1 VLRFLLFSIRR
12 AWQGFWR
19 NAVMSLAAT
28 VTMTLMLLMLAGL
41 VIGISGMDAGLRFVE
56 QKVEVQAFIAD
67 GTPQARIDALIA
79 QVRALPEVAEVDYV
93 DKQQA
98 LAEWR
103 QQLRAQGKPD
113 YSSETGTN
121 PIPASIRV
129 KLRDPH
135 VYGNVVQTLQSA
147 QGVVTDVLETQH
159 VVDALLSVTSFLR
172 TAGAVVLV
180 LVGVTVLFIVVNTIR
195 LAVVARAEEI
205 EIMRLVGASD
215 AFIRWPFIFEGL
227 LVGLLGA
234 VLTLGILALAA
245 QPIGPG
251 VATLVGQVPIQF
263 DQNLAQELVL
273 VVGGAGLALGGLGAF
288 ISVRTY
294 LIR

>member
-1 VLRFLLFSIRR
+1 MLRFLLFSFRR
-12 AWQGFWR
+12 AWQGLAR
-19 NAVMSLAAT
+19 NLVMSLAAT

-41 VIGISGMDAGLRFVE
+41 LIGLSGMDAGLRFVE

-67 GTPQARIDALIA
+67 GAPQAQVDALVA
-79 QVRALPEVAEVDYV
+79 QVRALPEVSQVVYL

-98 LAEWR
+98 LAQWQ
-103 QQLRAQGKPD
+103 QQLREQGKPD

-121 PIPASIRV
+121 PIPASIQV
-129 KLRDPH
+129 KLKDPH
-135 VYGNVVQTLQSA
+135 VYGSVIQTLQNA
-147 QGVVTDVLETQH
+147 HGIVTDVLQTQQ
-159 VVDALLSVTSFLR
+159 VVDALLTVTGFLR
-172 TAGAVVLV
+172 TAGLV
-180 LVGVTVLFIVVNTIR
+180 ILGLVGITVLFIVINTIR

-215 AFIRWPFIFEGL
+215 AFIRWPFIFEGI

-234 VLTLGILALAA
+234 AITLGILGLAA
-245 QPIGPG
+245 QPIGQA

-263 DQNLAQELVL
+263 DQNLAQQLVL
-273 VVGGAGLALGGLGAF
+273 VVGGAGAALGGVGAF

>member
-1 VLRFLLFSIRR
+1 MLRFLLFSIRR

-245 QPIGPG
+245 QPIGQG

>member
-1 VLRFLLFSIRR
+1 MLRFLLFSIRR

-41 VIGISGMDAGLRFVE
+41 VIGLSGMDAGLRFVE

-67 GTPQARIDALIA
+67 GTPQSRIDALIA

-98 LAEWR
+98 LAEWQ

-159 VVDALLSVTSFLR
+159 VVDALLSVTGFLR
-172 TAGAVVLV
+172 TAGVVVLV

-234 VLTLGILALAA
+234 ALTLGILALAA
-245 QPIGPG
+245 QPIGQG
-251 VATLVGQVPIQF
+251 VATLVRQVPIQF

>member
-1 VLRFLLFSIRR
+1 VLRFLAFSIRR

-19 NAVMSLAAT
+19 NAAMSLAAT
-28 VTMTLMLLMLAGL
+28 LTMTLMLLMLAGL
-41 VIGISGMDAGLRFVE
+41 VIGLSGMDAGLRFVE

-67 GTPQARIDALIA
+67 GAAPASINALVARV
-79 QVRALPEVAEVDYV
+79 QALPEVAQVTYL

-98 LAEWR
+98 LAQW
-103 QQLRAQGKPD
+103 QAQLRQQGKPD

-121 PIPASIRV
+121 PIPASIEV
-129 KLRDPH
+129 KLKDPH
-135 VYGNVVQTLQSA
+135 VYGTVIQTLQA
-147 QGVVTDVLETQH
+147 DQGVVTDVLETQH
-159 VVDALLSVTSFLR
+159 VVDALLTITGFLR
-172 TAGAVVLV
+172 TAGVVVLA
-180 LVGVTVLFIVVNTIR
+180 LVGLTVLFIVINTIR

-205 EIMRLVGASD
+205 DIMRLVGASD
-215 AFIRWPFIFEGL
+215 AFIRWPFIFEGI

-234 VLTLGILALAA
+234 ALTLGILALAA
-245 QPIGPG
+245 QPIGQG

-263 DQNLAQELVL
+263 DQDLGRQLVL
-273 VVGGAGLALGGLGAF
+273 VVGGAGFALGAVGAF

>member
-1 VLRFLLFSIRR
+1 MLRFLLFSIRR

-41 VIGISGMDAGLRFVE
+41 VIGLSGMDAGLRFVE

-67 GTPQARIDALIA
+67 GTPQSRIDALIA

-98 LAEWR
+98 LAEWQ

-159 VVDALLSVTSFLR
+159 VVDALLSVTGFLR
-172 TAGAVVLV
+172 TAGVVVLV

-234 VLTLGILALAA
+234 ALTLGILALAA
-245 QPIGPG
+245 QPIGQG